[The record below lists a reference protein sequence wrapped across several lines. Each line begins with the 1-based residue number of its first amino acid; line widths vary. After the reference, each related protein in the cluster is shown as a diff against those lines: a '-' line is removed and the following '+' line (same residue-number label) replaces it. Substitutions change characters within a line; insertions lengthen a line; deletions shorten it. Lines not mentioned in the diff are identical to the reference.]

1 MRVRQMRLLGCTEFQ
16 TADSPDSALVKGCLA
31 GDDGAWAALLER
43 YGRLIDAVIRRYR
56 LAEDDH
62 ADVFQDVCVAIW
74 RDLPNVRDRERL
86 APWIV
91 TVAGRHSWDA
101 RRRLRPRVGEQEN
114 EEALTT
120 VPDSEPGPEELMTRR
135 EVRTEVRAALATLSE
150 RSRRLLESLFFEEE
164 LSYAEIARRLQVSQ
178 NSIGPLR
185 GRSFKELRAALGAP
199 RLVS

>member
-1 MRVRQMRLLGCTEFQ
+1 MRRWEYDQHS
-16 TADSPDSALVKGCLA
+16 TADVPDRDLVEHCLA
-31 GDDGAWAALLER
+31 GDDRAWAALVER

-56 LAEDDH
+56 LSEDDH

-86 APWIV
+86 GPWLV

-101 RRRLRPRVGEQEN
+101 RRRLRPRLGDQEN
-114 EEALTT
+114 EETLTS
-120 VPDSEPGPEELMTRR
+120 VPDGQPGPEELMTRH
-135 EVRTEVRAALATLSE
+135 EVRTEVRAALATLPE
-150 RSRRLLESLFFEEE
+150 RSRLLLESLFFEDE
-164 LSYAEIARRLQVSQ
+164 LSYADIAERLHVSQ

-185 GRSFKELRAALGAP
+185 GRSFKELRAALGSS

>member
-1 MRVRQMRLLGCTEFQ
+1 MRRSEYTQILA
-16 TADSPDSALVKGCLA
+16 ADVPDRDLVAQCLA
-31 GDDGAWAALLER
+31 GDDRAWAALVER

-56 LAEDDH
+56 LSEDDH

-86 APWIV
+86 GPWLV

-101 RRRLRPRVGEQEN
+101 RRRLRPRLGEQEN
-114 EEALTT
+114 EETLTS
-120 VPDSEPGPEELMTRR
+120 VPDSQPGPEELMTRH
-135 EVRTEVRAALATLSE
+135 EVRAEVRAALATLPE
-150 RSRRLLESLFFEEE
+150 RSRLLLESLFFEDE
-164 LSYAEIARRLQVSQ
+164 LSYADIARRLHVSQ

-185 GRSFKELRAALGAP
+185 GRSFKELRAALGAS

>member
-1 MRVRQMRLLGCTEFQ
+1 MRLLGCTEFQ

>member
-1 MRVRQMRLLGCTEFQ
+1 MRLLDGTQ
-16 TADSPDSALVKGCLA
+16 VQSADISDRALVEGCLA
-31 GDDGAWAALLER
+31 GDNGAWSALLER

-74 RDLPNVRDRERL
+74 RDLPNVRDRDRL

-101 RRRLRPRVGEQEN
+101 RRRLRPRLGEQEN
-114 EEALTT
+114 DESLTT
-120 VPDSEPGPEELMTRR
+120 VPDSEPGPEEMMTRR
-135 EVRTEVRAALATLSE
+135 EARTEVRAALATLPQ
-150 RSRRLLESLFFEEE
+150 RSRMLLESLFFEEE

-185 GRSFKELRAALGAP
+185 GRSFKELRAALGS
-199 RLVS
+199 RRMVS